1 MWGRCDHRV
10 TLRYIF
16 LCVWSNVTF
25 KRTVFVASEGFVSSV
40 IVFLFLFRVK
50 RTLPLGCDRVWSV
63 SQVIILLPRRL
74 LLKRNRLQT
83 SHHRYTHMPA
93 YLLGD
98 LSHHQNYY
106 LRYVT
111 QEAETRDNMNDC
123 GEDGEGSELLR

>member
-1 MWGRCDHRV
+1 
-10 TLRYIF
+10 
-16 LCVWSNVTF
+16 
-25 KRTVFVASEGFVSSV
+25 
-40 IVFLFLFRVK
+40 
-50 RTLPLGCDRVWSV
+50 
-63 SQVIILLPRRL
+63 
-74 LLKRNRLQT
+74 
-83 SHHRYTHMPA
+83 MPA